1 MYQEDR
7 SARPPG
13 RGGAIRIVLIDD
25 EQLVRSGLRMI
36 LDSAPD
42 IEVVGEGGDGAEA
55 VRLVGEL
62 APDVVLL
69 DIRMPGMDG
78 LTAAARLAA
87 LPDPPHVVLLTTF
100 DLDEYVHSALRAGA
114 VGFLLK
120 DTPPRDLIAAVRTVH
135 EGNAMLSPSVTKR
148 MLERFAAP
156 APADSAE
163 GRAGAE
169 RRLQVLSER
178 ERAVLVAVAQGM
190 SNAEAGRTLGMREA
204 TVKAHVSRILAKLDM
219 SNRVQAAILA
229 HDAGWA

>member
-1 MYQEDR
+1 M
-7 SARPPG
+7 
-13 RGGAIRIVLIDD
+13 IRTVLIDD

-42 IEVVGEGGDGAEA
+42 IEVVGEGGDGTEA
-55 VRLVGEL
+55 IRLTEEL

-69 DIRMPGMDG
+69 DIRMPGVDG

-100 DLDEYVHSALRAGA
+100 DLDEYVHGALRAGA

-163 GRAGAE
+163 GRATAG
-169 RRLQVLSER
+169 RRLEVLSER

-190 SNAEAGRTLGMREA
+190 SNAEAGRALGMREA
-204 TVKAHVSRILAKLDM
+204 TVKAHVSRILAKLGM